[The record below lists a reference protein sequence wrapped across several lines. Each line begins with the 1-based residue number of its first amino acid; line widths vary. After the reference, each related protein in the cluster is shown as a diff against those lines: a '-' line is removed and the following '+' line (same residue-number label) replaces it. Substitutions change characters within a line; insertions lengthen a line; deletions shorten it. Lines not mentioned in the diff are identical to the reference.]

1 MSNKI
6 KMNLLANLKEIKNYF
21 FKKENIYYLVIIIII
36 FFLDRYSKFI
46 VINNFS
52 ERTHYINKYVNLDLI
67 WNIGI
72 GFGFLSTDSSLF
84 YNLVSIAVGI
94 VILFLLY
101 VFAQSEQIDKIIYT
115 IIIGGA
121 LGNFFDRLTYKAVPD
136 FIDLHY
142 NNFHWFTFN
151 VADIFITIG
160 ISIFIIRSFFIK
172 N

>member
-1 MSNKI
+1 MI
-6 KMNLLANLKEIKNYF
+6 NLKEIKNF
-21 FKKENIYYLVIIIII
+21 FLKKENIYYFVIIIII

-160 ISIFIIRSFFIK
+160 ILIFIIRSFFIK